1 MKGRIL
7 ALGTLLVL
15 CALLL
20 CSCGR
25 GGVRSEKEIMADL
38 LEKGVMDV
46 VAVSDAPIEEIS
58 SLKILK
64 RQTNKE
70 LKNDFV
76 YVTVEANTET
86 AHFVCS
92 MKLTYNYYD
101 DQGWVLDEYEPYAEG
116 ENSTKPLKGPDNS
129 VVDDFFEALHRKFDN
144 SETLSMSREL
154 GLIQEYV
161 SWSVES
167 IETDLQNSSSQITV
181 TASRETDIIKT
192 EETFVLLA
200 EFSQNLCAWS
210 IPGDS
215 VKDYLQK
222 LSYEWKI
229 EPGFYV
235 ADDGLYLYTLTLNE
249 INTEEN
255 TISLSLGKHDRHTG
269 DAIYEY
275 SGVYEL
281 KKSGSLSGV
290 DLQNIQGTIESD
302 ANLDSMICFKVS
314 ADLGEGREIYIVPG
328 NGMYCRDYFGSAY
341 FINDECGN

>member
-1 MKGRIL
+1 MKKFVVLPALL
-7 ALGTLLVL
+7 AL
-15 CALLL
+15 CMLLL

-25 GGVRSEKEIMADL
+25 DGVKSEKEIMADID
-38 LEKGVMDV
+38 EKGIMNEMV
-46 VAVSDAPIEEIS
+46 VSDVPIENIS
-58 SLKILK
+58 SMEVLK

-70 LKNDFV
+70 SKNDLV
-76 YVTVEANTET
+76 YVTVQADTET
-86 AHFVCS
+86 AHFVRS
-92 MKLTYNYYD
+92 MKLIYNYYD
-101 DQGWVLDEYEPYAEG
+101 DKGWLLDEYEFYPEG
-116 ENSTKPLKGPDNS
+116 EYSTTPKKEPDS
-129 VVDDFFEALHRKFDN
+129 TVVDDFFEALHRKFDN
-144 SETLSMSREL
+144 SEELSWVRDV

-167 IETDLQNSSSQITV
+167 IETDLQNCSSQITV

-200 EFSQNLCAWS
+200 EFSPNLCAWS

-235 ADDGLYLYTLTLNE
+235 AVDGFNLYALTLNE

-255 TISLSLGKHDRHTG
+255 TISLSLAKQDRHTA
-269 DAIYEY
+269 DVIYEY

-281 KKSGSLSGV
+281 EKSESLSGV
-290 DLQNIQGTIESD
+290 DLQNIQETIGSN
-302 ANLDSMICFKVS
+302 ANLDSMACFMVS
-314 ADLGEGREIYIVPG
+314 AELDTDRKLRIAPG
-328 NGMYCRDYFGSAY
+328 MGMYYSAY
-341 FINDECGN
+341 LTLEYFIKDKSEN

>member
-7 ALGTLLVL
+7 ALGALLAL

-20 CSCGR
+20 TACGR
-25 GGVRSEKEIMADL
+25 GGVKSEKEIMADMQ
-38 LEKGVMDV
+38 ERGVMDV
-46 VAVSDAPIEEIS
+46 VAISDVPIEKIS

-76 YVTVEANTET
+76 YVTVEADTET

-129 VVDDFFEALHRKFDN
+129 VVDDFFEALHRKFNN
-144 SETLSMSREL
+144 SEKLSLARDL

-167 IETDLQNSSSQITV
+167 IETDLQNCSAQITV
-181 TASRETDIIKT
+181 TASRETYIIKT

-200 EFSQNLCAWS
+200 EFSPNLCAWS

-235 ADDGLYLYTLTLNE
+235 ADEGLYLYALTLNE

-255 TISLSLGKHDRHTG
+255 IISLSLEKSNKYTG
-269 DAIYEY
+269 DVIYEY
-275 SGVYEL
+275 SGAYEL

-290 DLQNIQGTIESD
+290 DLQNIQGTIESN
-302 ANLDSMICFKVS
+302 ANLDSMVCFMVS
-314 ADLGEGREIYIVPG
+314 ADLDVDRELDIVPG
-328 NGMYCRDYFGSAY
+328 KGMYCKDYFGSAT

>member
-1 MKGRIL
+1 MKGRVL
-7 ALGTLLVL
+7 ALGTLLTL
-15 CALLL
+15 CVLLL

-25 GGVRSEKEIMADL
+25 DGVKSEKQIKADIL
-38 LEKGVMDV
+38 KTGVMDV
-46 VAVSDAPIEEIS
+46 MAVSDVPIEEIS
-58 SLKILK
+58 SMKILK

-76 YVTVEANTET
+76 YVTVEADTET
-86 AHFVCS
+86 AHFVRS

-101 DQGWVLDEYEPYAEG
+101 DQGWVLDEYESYPEG
-116 ENSTKPLKGPDNS
+116 EYNTTPKKEPDST
-129 VVDDFFEALHRKFDN
+129 VVDDFFEALHRRFDN
-144 SETLSMSREL
+144 SEELSMSRYL

-167 IETDLQNSSSQITV
+167 IETDLQNCSSQITV
-181 TASRETDIIKT
+181 TASRETDLIKT

-200 EFSQNLCAWS
+200 EFSPNLCAWS

-222 LSYEWKI
+222 LSYEWQI

-235 ADDGLYLYTLTLNE
+235 ADDGLYLYALTLNE

-255 TISLSLGKHDRHTG
+255 TISLILGKHDRHTG

-281 KKSGSLSGV
+281 KKSESLSGV

-302 ANLDSMICFKVS
+302 ANLDSMICFMVS
-314 ADLGEGREIYIVPG
+314 ADLGEDREIDIVPG